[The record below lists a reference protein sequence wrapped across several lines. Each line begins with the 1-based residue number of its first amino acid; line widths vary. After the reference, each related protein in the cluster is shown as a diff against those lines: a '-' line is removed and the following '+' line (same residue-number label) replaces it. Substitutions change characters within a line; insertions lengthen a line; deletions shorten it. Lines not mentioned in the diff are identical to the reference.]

1 MKTEV
6 DFYKLTRQFLL
17 NETREPDDI
26 FTFIQ
31 GLSDALSKF
40 TPKTMHEQR
49 RLQLSKRQLK
59 EIKKYARKMQN
70 ELVLLEEKLNILEEN
85 KED

>member
-1 MKTEV
+1 MKNEV

-17 NETREPDDI
+17 NESRQPDDI

-40 TPKTMHEQR
+40 SPKTMHEQR
-49 RLQLSKRQLK
+49 RLNLAKRQLK
-59 EIKKYARKMQN
+59 EVKKRARKMQN
-70 ELVLLEEKLNILEEN
+70 EIVLLEEKLIVLEES
-85 KED
+85 KEG

>member
-17 NETREPDDI
+17 NETRQPDDI

-31 GLSDALSKF
+31 GLSDALFKF

-49 RLQLSKRQLK
+49 RLQLAKRQLK

-70 ELVLLEEKLNILEEN
+70 NLILLEEKLTILEES